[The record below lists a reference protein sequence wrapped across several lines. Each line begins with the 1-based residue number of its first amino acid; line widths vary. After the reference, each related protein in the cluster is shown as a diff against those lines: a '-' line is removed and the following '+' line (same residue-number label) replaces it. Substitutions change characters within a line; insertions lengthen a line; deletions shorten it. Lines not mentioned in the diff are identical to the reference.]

1 MRELFLIASAGAL
14 GATSR
19 YGVGLWVTKVC
30 GSRLPYGTLTVNVVG
45 SLLLGFII
53 YVAGA
58 QMISRDL
65 RIFLTTGFMG
75 AFTTYS
81 TFSYETVELF
91 QDGQMGLAA
100 MNVALNLV
108 LGLGAA
114 VLGIYIARA
123 VVGA

>member
-1 MRELFLIASAGAL
+1 M
-14 GATSR
+14 
-19 YGVGLWVTKVC
+19 
-30 GSRLPYGTLTVNVVG
+30 VG